1 MPLSFPVRE
10 QGVVSTRA
18 EKTSFANRRIITAR
32 YVLAGDNLS
41 VTYVVP
47 QGRAYYFRHAYVQI
61 NTSAGGATV
70 RQALLGFWV
79 PQQTQFGGTSTNILA
94 VASTSFNDNVN
105 HLLMFAPGG
114 DGSTLGAGTY
124 RTERI
129 NVQEEQLMPGDWVR
143 LDVYECTAGDIVTVV
158 LVFEESEY
166 R

>member
-1 MPLSFPVRE
+1 MPLQPWIGREPISTQEVRDTF
-10 QGVVSTRA
+10 STR
-18 EKTSFANRRIITAR
+18 RIVTAR
-32 YVLAGDNLS
+32 YVLAGGNLS
-41 VTYVVP
+41 VTYPVP
-47 QGRAYYFRHAYVQI
+47 QGRTYLFKHAYVQV

-79 PQQTQFGGTSTNILA
+79 DQMTQFGGTSTNIVA
-94 VASTSFNDNVN
+94 VASTAFNDNMN

-114 DGSTLGAGTY
+114 DASTLGAGTY
-124 RTERI
+124 RSERI